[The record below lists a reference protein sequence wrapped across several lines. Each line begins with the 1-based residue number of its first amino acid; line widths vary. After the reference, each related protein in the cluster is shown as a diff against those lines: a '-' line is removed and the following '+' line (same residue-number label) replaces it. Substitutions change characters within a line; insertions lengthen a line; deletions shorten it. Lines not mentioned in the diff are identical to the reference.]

1 MRWRLLKRGWI
12 LRCVKCG
19 WNHYEKRIDR
29 CTLEEVTAF
38 CAELGLP
45 ANDAEYMHHHWV
57 AYGWSNRGMK
67 IKNWKAVVRSWKAA
81 GYMPSQ
87 RPALPD
93 KTSVKEEMQK

>member
-1 MRWRLLKRGWI
+1 M
-12 LRCVKCG
+12 
-19 WNHYEKRIDR
+19 Y
-29 CTLEEVTAF
+29 
-38 CAELGLP
+38 
-45 ANDAEYMHHHWV
+45 HHWE